1 MYARAFEVLEGL
13 KNVRM
18 VRAHSIEDSDL
29 FKDEVF
35 DVVFVDSNHI
45 FDVAYQEYE
54 IYRKRVK
61 PGGFMFFDDI
71 HHLPVFPEMDVFWEH
86 VLDEKIEMN
95 SLHVPDGFGAV
106 KIDQKIAIPAWK
118 DVHERSVFEI
128 QSRRFKAGK
137 A

>member
-1 MYARAFEVLEGL
+1 LNL
-13 KNVRM
+13 KNVRV
-18 VRAHSIEDSDL
+18 VRAHSIDNAEI

-35 DVVFVDSNHI
+35 DVIFVDSNHI

-54 IYRKRVK
+54 IYRKKVK

-71 HHLPVFPEMDVFWEH
+71 HYPPVSPEMDVFWER
-86 VLDEKIEMN
+86 VLDEKLEMN
-95 SLHVPDGFGAV
+95 SLHGPSGFGVA
-106 KIDQKIAIPAWK
+106 KIDQKVVVPSWK
-118 DVHERSVFEI
+118 SIHDRVTVEI